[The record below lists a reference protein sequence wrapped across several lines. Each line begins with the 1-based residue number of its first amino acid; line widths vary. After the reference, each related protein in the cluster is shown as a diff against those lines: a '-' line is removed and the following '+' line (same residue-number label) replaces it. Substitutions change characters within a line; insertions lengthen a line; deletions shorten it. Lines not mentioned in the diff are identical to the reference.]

1 MVRPAVE
8 AGESLGFLPGD
19 LAQKIDPYLRPL
31 YDALYEMVG
40 ANTVAK
46 LIEKGVIE
54 IAPLAYMRGRT
65 LNDAFIILDEG
76 QNTSKEQMKMF
87 LTRIGFGSKAVI
99 TGDITQIDFPAKT
112 ESGLRHAITLLRD
125 IKAIR
130 FSFFQATD
138 VVRHPWFNKLLKL
151 MKKKTPIV
159 NKSSKP
165 IIKIDLINQTRHT
178 HLPTKKLFLS
188 WVEKALV
195 HPAAVNEL
203 TICIVDPTESA
214 DLNKRFRHKEGPT
227 NVLSFETIPI
237 PGELTHSLG
246 IWLFVQN

>member
-1 MVRPAVE
+1 
-8 AGESLGFLPGD
+8 
-19 LAQKIDPYLRPL
+19 
-31 YDALYEMVG
+31 
-40 ANTVAK
+40 
-46 LIEKGVIE
+46 
-54 IAPLAYMRGRT
+54 
-65 LNDAFIILDEG
+65 
-76 QNTSKEQMKMF
+76 
-87 LTRIGFGSKAVI
+87 
-99 TGDITQIDFPAKT
+99 
-112 ESGLRHAITLLRD
+112 
-125 IKAIR
+125 
-130 FSFFQATD
+130 
-138 VVRHPWFNKLLKL
+138 

-195 HPAAVNEL
+195 HPAALNEL
-203 TICIVDPTESA
+203 TICIVDPTQSA

-246 IWLFVQN
+246 DLVICAKLVSEEAKLAKKKVLSHWAHLTIHGTLHLQGYDHQKIQEAQIMEKLESKIMKKLGFPNPYSFNGSDHESKKS